1 MLKNLGKRYNTSK
14 AKEEIEK
21 LAGNGMDEFPDS
33 EKDSNEDFNMD
44 EEKFNQI
51 QAMVNSRN
59 LEGKISL

>member
-1 MLKNLGKRYNTSK
+1 
-14 AKEEIEK
+14 
-21 LAGNGMDEFPDS
+21 MDEFPDS